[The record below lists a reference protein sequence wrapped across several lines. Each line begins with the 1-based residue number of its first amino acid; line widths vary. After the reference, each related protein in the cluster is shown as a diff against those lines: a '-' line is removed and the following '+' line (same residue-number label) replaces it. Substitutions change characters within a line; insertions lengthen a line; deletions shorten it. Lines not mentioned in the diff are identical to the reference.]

1 MVRETRPN
9 LASSKKSRGSRGHSS
24 RQRAYVRKNDAAIR
38 KSYNPPQMVSHEHEK
53 SSPTPTVSST
63 FFQPFSL
70 SFSAEPRCLSVRR
83 SFLPNARMASIYHA
97 PHTSTS
103 HHPIHRPSTTDYW
116 RLWFRRTSFPFSAVP
131 VSSFLLK
138 CTCFFFF
145 QLTPDGKWSVTNLA
159 LTLFIGTNDP
169 KCSTTVHRFHA
180 SSHNSLAV
188 TCGFVLEK
196 ELRSVW
202 WSSAEAM
209 ASAQKGVYGNR
220 I

>member
-38 KSYNPPQMVSHEHEK
+38 KSYNPPQIVSHEHEK

-97 PHTSTS
+97 PNTSTS
-103 HHPIHRPSTTDYW
+103 HPQTFDHRLLETMVQTHVFS
-116 RLWFRRTSFPFSAVP
+116 LFRCTRQLFSFKMC
-131 VSSFLLK
+131 L
-138 CTCFFFF
+138 FFFF
-145 QLTPDGKWSVTNLA
+145 QLTPDGK
-159 LTLFIGTNDP
+159 
-169 KCSTTVHRFHA
+169 
-180 SSHNSLAV
+180 
-188 TCGFVLEK
+188 
-196 ELRSVW
+196 
-202 WSSAEAM
+202 
-209 ASAQKGVYGNR
+209 
-220 I
+220 